1 MRKVRRSRRGL
12 KSRPGDADHGSAGS
26 GELLRQLGQYESAN
40 GWPVSPFGIVMA
52 IVAAA
57 IVYPIAR
64 FVRFLVRH

>member
-12 KSRPGDADHGSAGS
+12 KSPRRGSEHGSADS
-26 GELLRQLGQYESAN
+26 GDLLRQLGQYESAN

-64 FVRFLVRH
+64 FVRFLVRG